1 MALLP
6 AQGVQMNPLTWAKIY
21 IYIYIIFNFFLP
33 PKIKF
38 ELPEHKFC
46 LNLAEI
52 GLNMLNLV
60 LLSQYFHNN
69 FKINVKGQVIID
81 FI

>member
-1 MALLP
+1 
-6 AQGVQMNPLTWAKIY
+6 MNPLTWAKKKKKKKYIY
-21 IYIYIIFNFFLP
+21 IYIYIKFLIFFWP

-46 LNLAEI
+46 LNLSEI

-69 FKINVKGQVIID
+69 FKINVKWQIIID